1 MKKKKFLT
9 IFPLTENV
17 HLTKDV
23 GMIPYVL
30 YKEFGYESTIATYK
44 NNNTNY
50 IKNEIPGVNF
60 IFISKI
66 FKSENLNVLI
76 FILMNFWKFDI
87 VQFYDISVT
96 KMFFGIVCKILN
108 FGKSKIFIK
117 LDANILIMDRSIWG
131 KEKISLYKLLS
142 KFIDVISVEST
153 QIFNFLS
160 KEIKLNNIYL
170 LPNGYLPNASK
181 SIVKKENIFIA
192 VGIFGLER
200 KAHHLAVNAFKSFCG
215 ENDNWNLILIG
226 PIIND
231 FENYFEN
238 FINKNPHLKNK
249 IIFTGNI
256 KDRKIINEY
265 YQKAKVLLLT
275 SKADGEG
282 FPLVFPEAI
291 SNSCLIISSEL
302 HCANDVT
309 DFGKFGAVFKQS
321 DEYDLFKKMIKVI
334 NNTDVIHTNDYFQFK
349 EKFNWVN
356 LLNEINSK
364 LK

>member
-1 MKKKKFLT
+1 MKNKKFLT

-87 VQFYDISVT
+87 VQFYHISVT

-192 VGIFGLER
+192 VGRFGDEN
-200 KAHHLAVNAFKSFCG
+200 KAHHLVINAFKLFCE
-215 ENDNWNLILIG
+215 ENINWNLILIG
-226 PIIND
+226 PIINNFD
-231 FENYFEN
+231 IFIKK
-238 FINKNPHLKNK
+238 FINENPHLKDK
-249 IIFTGNI
+249 IIFTG
-256 KDRKIINEY
+256 IINSREKMMEY
-265 YQKAKVLLLT
+265 YQRAKIFVLT
-275 SKADGEG
+275 SKSEG

-309 DFGKFGAVFKQS
+309 DIGKFGAVFKQS